1 MTTGAFFWILSWIF
15 LFFQQNVFFLAVFL
29 CQYHFGMDGFSFFF
43 APKHLPPVFPVYPI
57 PDKIYDASDCDF
69 LYFVRADMRD
79 GRGIYLQRLVSCNCG
94 CVPNCA
100 QIWNENDA
108 CDHLLG

>member
-1 MTTGAFFWILSWIF
+1 MDSFVDFSFFSTER
-15 LFFQQNVFFLAVFL
+15 VFSCAVFVSVSFL
-29 CQYHFGMDGFSFFF
+29 DGRIFVFF

>member
-1 MTTGAFFWILSWIF
+1 M
-15 LFFQQNVFFLAVFL
+15 FFLALFL
-29 CQYHFGMDGFSFFF
+29 CQYHFWMDGFSFFF

-79 GRGIYLQRLVSCNCG
+79 GRGFIYSVWFLVIAAVCLIVRRYG
-94 CVPNCA
+94 MKMMHV
-100 QIWNENDA
+100 IIY
-108 CDHLLG
+108 